1 MEEPGCYGAG
11 SHCRPKGHSEEQ
23 DSEGGGRRPSMFLLH
38 MMFVQKDRQ
47 AHSCLGAHFQLLS
60 QSPVAQTNPAALLPL
75 FDFSPYRL
83 TLVEHTVF

>member
-38 MMFVQKDRQ
+38 MMFVQKDKTGTCVLR
-47 AHSCLGAHFQLLS
+47 STF
-60 QSPVAQTNPAALLPL
+60 PAAIPVPSGP
-75 FDFSPYRL
+75 DKPRSPAAII
-83 TLVEHTVF
+83 